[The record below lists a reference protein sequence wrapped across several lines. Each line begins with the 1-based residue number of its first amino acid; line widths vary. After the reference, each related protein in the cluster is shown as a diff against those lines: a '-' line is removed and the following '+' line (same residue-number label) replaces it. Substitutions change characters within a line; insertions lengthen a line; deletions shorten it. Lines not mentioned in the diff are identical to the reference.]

1 MAYFDIKVSVWQ
13 RVQIPDEVDLQKVIK
28 FFEEYDGTSNIG
40 DIGID
45 VSGYETLHD
54 SEHDLRPEENGGEST
69 VEIYNSHAN
78 LVWNNKPQ

>member
-13 RVQIPDEVDLQKVIK
+13 RVQIPDDVDLQKVIK

-45 VSGYETLHD
+45 VSGYETLYD
-54 SEHDLRPEENGGEST
+54 SEHELIPEENGGEST